1 MNTIHNTSST
11 LINKETASL
20 KEKKIF
26 TAASFLILLTLI
38 TVLLF
43 FIKREPSAVYGSY
56 KIYSND
62 PMVNKFISG
71 QDIYLKIN
79 SDRTIIYHT
88 TINGKQKFHNTGVFT
103 LDEKTNT
110 LAIQWKD
117 GKLPSKLKIE
127 KQGEGFVIKIGTTVY
142 MKEKA
147 NG

>member
-11 LINKETASL
+11 LLNKETAPL
-20 KEKKIF
+20 KRKKNFI
-26 TAASFLILLTLI
+26 TASFLILLTLI
-38 TVLLF
+38 AVLLF
-43 FIKREPSAVYGSY
+43 FNKREPSSVYGSY

-62 PMVNKFISG
+62 PTVNKFTSG
-71 QDIYLKIN
+71 QDIYLKVN
-79 SDRTIIYHT
+79 NDRTIIYHT
-88 TINGKQKFHNTGVFT
+88 TINGKQKFHNTGVFI
-103 LDEKTNT
+103 LNEKTNT

-127 KQGEGFVIKIGTTVY
+127 KQKENYVIKIGTTVY

>member
-1 MNTIHNTSST
+1 MNTILNTSS
-11 LINKETASL
+11 INKETAPL
-20 KEKKIF
+20 KRKKIF

-38 TVLLF
+38 AVLLF
-43 FIKREPSAVYGSY
+43 FNKREPSAVYGSY

-62 PMVNKFISG
+62 PMVNKFTSG

-79 SDRTIIYHT
+79 NDRTIIYHT
-88 TINGKQKFHNTGVFT
+88 TINGKPKFHNTGVFT

-127 KQGEGFVIKIGTTVY
+127 KQKENYVIKIGATVY
-142 MKEKA
+142 AKEKTSS
-147 NG
+147 